1 MKRSR
6 VTFVLELCV
15 LLLAASQCSCAE
27 EKSQP
32 DKVRQSVIAGSWY
45 PGSARELKSTIDKY
59 LTTARKSLK
68 AQKSLPTDKPV
79 GLIAPHA
86 GYVYSGQCAA
96 YGYACLE
103 GKSYRTVFVLGPSH
117 YAGFNGISI
126 PAFSHYE
133 TPLGRVALD
142 RDVCDRLLAKKP
154 FVSLPEAH
162 MREHSVEIELPFLQ
176 HVLKG
181 NFKFVPM
188 VVGELDEKGYA
199 QAASALSEVV
209 GEDTLIVAS
218 SDFTHYGAGFAYVP
232 FTEDIKEN
240 LARLDGGA
248 IERIVA
254 KDFSGFLTYVR
265 TTGITICGYRPIAI
279 LLKVLAARPQ
289 VSARK
294 LAYATSGEMT
304 DIFTTSVSYASILF
318 TLGEQA
324 QKAPDTDDEKAQSRL
339 SEDEQRT
346 LLRLAR
352 DTLRAYL
359 KDGTI
364 IEAKGADYHITP
376 ALQRSAGVFVTLKQ
390 GKNLRG
396 CIGYIVGMKSLWQA
410 VMDNAISAATRDHRF
425 KPVQA
430 EELGELTIEIS
441 VMSPL
446 KKILDANQVE
456 VGKHGLYLI
465 KGQNQGILLPQV
477 ATELGWN
484 REQFLEGVCRKAL
497 LPADAWK
504 HADLY
509 VFSAQVFS
517 EKEMG
522 R

>member
-209 GEDTLIVAS
+209 GEDTL
-218 SDFTHYGAGFAYVP
+218 
-232 FTEDIKEN
+232 
-240 LARLDGGA
+240 
-248 IERIVA
+248 IVA